1 MTVETN
7 FSWEWKKLA
16 DKSCLHVK
24 PRDIA
29 DDRRWIAYFEEVA
42 GTFQDGE
49 AFVFVDVREIE
60 ERISLE
66 GFKGIIGT
74 FKRQG
79 VESAVFAVV
88 STDEFHNLTAGMFK
102 TLADMRDFELRI
114 KVFLDEGLARA
125 WMLEQIGQEKAE

>member
-49 AFVFVDVREIE
+49 AFVFVDVREIVVE
-60 ERISLE
+60 KRVDDGE
-66 GFKGIIGT
+66 G
-74 FKRQG
+74 KRVQHKRDG
-79 VESAVFAVV
+79 AEN
-88 STDEFHNLTAGMFK
+88 DRLLNH
-102 TLADMRDFELRI
+102 DFEYQSRTR
-114 KVFLDEGLARA
+114 G
-125 WMLEQIGQEKAE
+125 WSS